1 MDEAGRD
8 SACKSILIR
17 KQGEAMRV
25 FLSPPAVL
33 CCAGSSRESF
43 FEAACRG
50 DQSGIQPL
58 SAGGRAFLVG
68 RIRGPLP
75 EAAAPRSL
83 AAPPEFAAATRIFRI
98 SAAAL
103 EELRPSVEKALA
115 FYGAARIGVCVGSC
129 DNGTEASVPAH
140 RAFFTGNGFPKNYQ
154 LRFQGAALLA
164 EYIAGT
170 CGVSGP
176 ALTVSTA
183 CASGAG
189 ALIKGAEFIRA
200 GFCDAVIAGGADI
213 ASDTVLLGF
222 SSLEA
227 VSDTITN
234 PFSKNRKGITLGEGA
249 AFFVLSKDPLDDN
262 GIALL
267 GTGESAD
274 ACHMTAPRDDGSG
287 AIQAMR
293 AALKDANLAPG
304 DIDYINLHGTGTPL
318 NDRMEALA
326 VQAVFGEKP
335 PPASSAKPVTGH
347 TLGAAGALELALCW
361 MTVAEATWAE
371 AAGVKAAA
379 GENGRAAAP
388 VHCWDGE
395 YDDTMPRLRLVEKG
409 DSVFAGAFPRIC
421 MSNSFAFGGCNVS
434 LIIGKINSTNESLS

>member
-1 MDEAGRD
+1 MN
-8 SACKSILIR
+8 
-17 KQGEAMRV
+17 V

-50 DQSGIQPL
+50 DQDGIQPVTT
-58 SAGGRAFLVG
+58 SGGRAFLAG
-68 RIRGPLP
+68 HIRGPLP
-75 EAAAPRSL
+75 EAPALPSL

-115 FYGAARIGVCVGSC
+115 LYGAGRIGVCTGSC
-129 DNGTEASVPAH
+129 DNGSEASTLAH
-140 RAFFTGNGFPKNYQ
+140 RAFFSGKGFPKDYE
-154 LRFQGAALLA
+154 LRFQGASLLA
-164 EYIAGT
+164 EYIAGIF
-170 CGVSGP
+170 GVSGP
-176 ALTVSTA
+176 ALNISTA
-183 CASGAG
+183 CASSAG
-189 ALIKGAEFIRA
+189 AVIKGAEFIRA

-213 ASDTVLLGF
+213 ASDTVLFGF

-249 AFFVLSKDPLDDN
+249 AFFVLMKDDPDDN
-262 GIALL
+262 GIRLL

-274 ACHMTAPRDDGSG
+274 AHHMTAPREDGSG

-293 AALKDANLAPG
+293 AALRDASLSPG
-304 DIDYINLHGTGTPL
+304 GIDYINLHGTGTPL
-318 NDRMEALA
+318 NDRVEALA
-326 VQAVFGEKP
+326 IQAVFGEKP
-335 PPASSAKPVTGH
+335 PLASSTKPVTGH

-361 MTVAEATWAE
+361 MTL
-371 AAGVKAAA
+371 AAAQKDGKAAV
-379 GENGRAAAP
+379 P

-395 YDDTMPRLRLVEKG
+395 YDDAMPHLRFAGTE
-409 DSVFAGAFPRIC
+409 DSVIAGIIPRIC

-434 LIIGKINSTNESLS
+434 LVIGKANTIKTNTVRGYYV